1 MKCFE
6 LPGDSS
12 GGNAKMSKTAFTIT
26 IEVEK
31 PRNRVADAM
40 RKAGTGKHRV
50 MKDSRTKRQNR
61 RSWRKDHGV

>member
-1 MKCFE
+1 
-6 LPGDSS
+6 
-12 GGNAKMSKTAFTIT
+12 MSKTAFTIT